1 MYCLPDFPCKGCHL
15 DACHIKVSLN
25 MQYIFQ
31 SLLRESI
38 YFANNVP
45 NCPLPNY
52 HEMNDVEKN
61 MYCTLCRML
70 ARFFRKYP
78 EKLNISSGNVNNL
91 SDIYPVLKHLL
102 HKGIKFGELHI
113 LRRELSL
120 EGILPL
126 PYQCFVLQ
134 CLIVAGKFTVKCIN
148 LFINDDEEIFNN
160 VLNTLLDF
168 FKERNII
175 TWILHIS
182 QVMHPF
188 GTVGHVEQQEI
199 KQKVDDLCYQMSKF
213 FP

>member
-1 MYCLPDFPCKGCHL
+1 MYWLPDFPCKGCHL
-15 DACHIKVSLN
+15 DACHINISLN

-31 SLLRESI
+31 NLLRESI
-38 YFANNVP
+38 YYANNVP

-52 HEMNDVEKN
+52 NEMNDVEKN

-78 EKLNISSGNVNNL
+78 EKFNISSDNVNDL
-91 SDIYPVLKHLL
+91 SDIYPVLKQRLY
-102 HKGIKFGELHI
+102 KGIKVGESLI
-113 LRRELSL
+113 LRQELSL
-120 EGILPL
+120 AGILPL
-126 PYQCFVLQ
+126 PYQGFVLES
-134 CLIVAGKFTVKCIN
+134 LIVAGIFTVKCVN
-148 LFINDDEEIFNN
+148 KFKNDDPEIFNK

-168 FKERNII
+168 FKETNIT

-188 GTVGHVEQQEI
+188 GTVGHVQQQEI
-199 KQKVDDLCYQMSKF
+199 KQKVDDLCYQFCKS